1 MDDVSE
7 SSSNNDNHGRTLMH
21 KKDKTIQGAI
31 ENVSDGTDNTKVKL
45 RAQNPLNRF
54 SRTLFQSKHSTYLCS
69 NKNDE
74 VCAKEK
80 RPQSMFISIDG
91 FDDDKIEL
99 IDTKGLNETKT
110 TITKD
115 CLSQKSNEVVVDIE
129 QISENVTETDH
140 YVKSEKVK
148 EKQKKQKNRKMKK
161 IKYKDEAKDTW
172 STYLD
177 PQPKRHEV
185 FCALSSRR
193 IRAEE
198 RSSVQ
203 LQRRLSNQIL
213 LEKKR
218 SMRLVK
224 FCFLIKVYKIID
236 KDISA
241 DICAAEIIAN
251 ISTI

>member
-7 SSSNNDNHGRTLMH
+7 SSSNNDDHGKALVH
-21 KKDKTIQGAI
+21 KKHKSIQGAT
-31 ENVSDGTDNTKVKL
+31 ENISDGSDNVKVKL
-45 RAQNPLNRF
+45 RTQNPLNRF
-54 SRTLFQSKHSTYLCS
+54 SRTLFQRKHSTYHHS
-69 NKNDE
+69 NENKE

-80 RPQSMFISIDG
+80 RPQSMFISIDDL
-91 FDDDKIEL
+91 DDDKIEL
-99 IDTKGLNETKT
+99 IDTKGINETK
-110 TITKD
+110 K
-115 CLSQKSNEVVVDIE
+115 QKSNEVVVDIE
-129 QISENVTETDH
+129 KIPENVMEIDH
-140 YVKSEKVK
+140 CVKTEKVK
-148 EKQKKQKNRKMKK
+148 EKQKKRKKHKMKK
-161 IKYKDEAKDTW
+161 IKYKDEARDTW

-193 IRAEE
+193 IRVEE

-224 FCFLIKVYKIID
+224 FCF
-236 KDISA
+236 
-241 DICAAEIIAN
+241 
-251 ISTI
+251 

>member
-1 MDDVSE
+1 
-7 SSSNNDNHGRTLMH
+7 MH

-31 ENVSDGTDNTKVKL
+31 ENVPDGTDNVKVKL
-45 RAQNPLNRF
+45 RTQNPLNRF
-54 SRTLFQSKHSTYLCS
+54 SRTLFQRKHSTYHYS
-69 NKNDE
+69 NENDE

-80 RPQSMFISIDG
+80 RPQSMFISIDDL
-91 FDDDKIEL
+91 DDDKIEL
-99 IDTKGLNETKT
+99 LDTKGINETKT
-110 TITKD
+110 TNSHD
-115 CLSQKSNEVVVDIE
+115 WLSQKSHEVVVDIE
-129 QISENVTETDH
+129 QIPESVIDTDH

-148 EKQKKQKNRKMKK
+148 EKQKKRKNRKIKK

-177 PQPKRHEV
+177 SQPKRHEV

-203 LQRRLSNQIL
+203 LQRRLSSQIL

-224 FCFLIKVYKIID
+224 FC
-236 KDISA
+236 
-241 DICAAEIIAN
+241 C
-251 ISTI
+251 